1 MSSTTR
7 RRDLYVSLKLIV
19 CIALGIWLGA
29 MAVFLTALLYYK
41 SLDRK
46 SVV

>member
-29 MAVFLTALLYYK
+29 MAVF
-41 SLDRK
+41 SDRPAVLQK
-46 SVV
+46 PAPG